1 MVLVVWDILQTRGPP
16 IGLHLNPSKCDPC
29 PIRIEGAGE
38 EGQIKLVPFAML
50 GVPLGSDGFVDEY
63 VGKKLIGRLQTT
75 ISQLVNF
82 EDSQAAFY
90 LLRISFSIVRAVHFM
105 RTTPLPQWREQGLK
119 FDAML
124 RKAAED
130 IFGFPMSDSTYAQ
143 AALTP
148 KLGGLGLRK
157 TVEHADLAY
166 AASWHEA
173 NKQSGEEWKQPPTIP
188 DYIPQ
193 KRASFSFDEKVL
205 DFSLTTLA
213 RSRGPAASARGA
225 TPRWRFHHCRSL

>member
-1 MVLVVWDILQTRGPP
+1 
-16 IGLHLNPSKCDPC
+16 
-29 PIRIEGAGE
+29 
-38 EGQIKLVPFAML
+38 ML

-130 IFGFPMSDSTYAQ
+130 IFGFPMSDSAQ

-148 KLGGLGLRK
+148 KLGSDFFCVFGSR
-157 TVEHADLAY
+157 
-166 AASWHEA
+166 HE
-173 NKQSGEEWKQPPTIP
+173 S
-188 DYIPQ
+188 
-193 KRASFSFDEKVL
+193 
-205 DFSLTTLA
+205 
-213 RSRGPAASARGA
+213 
-225 TPRWRFHHCRSL
+225 